1 MTKNVTLRRPKLLD
15 LNQLILWENNLD
27 NSLYSDNPIFYTRE
41 QIEQFLTSDQ
51 DIFLNRQI
59 RFMIDS
65 SGFPIGCV
73 DLFEYDMVNS
83 RAGVG
88 IFIDEKYRNQGVAFK
103 AINLLKV
110 MSSKQFLIAQLYAN
124 IVSTNLK
131 SIKVFEK
138 SGFIKN
144 GVKKNWIR
152 TENSFIDVFFYQFS
166 LNSSSNFI

>member
-15 LNQLILWENNLD
+15 LDQLILWENNLD
-27 NSLYSDNPIFYTRE
+27 NSLYSDNPIFYTKE

-65 SGFPIGCV
+65 NGFPIGCV

-88 IFIDEKYRNQGVAFK
+88 IFIDEKFRNMGFGTK
-103 AINLLKV
+103 ALSL
-110 MSSKQFLIAQLYAN
+110 
-124 IVSTNLK
+124 LK
-131 SIKVFEK
+131 SICMKDYFILNLHVNILYTNKASIQLFERA
-138 SGFIKN
+138 GFTKN
-144 GVKKNWIR
+144 GVKENWIR
-152 TENSFIDVFFYQFS
+152 TENSMLDVWFFQCF
-166 LNSSSNFI
+166 L

>member
-15 LNQLILWENNLD
+15 LDQLLLWENNLD

-51 DIFLNRQI
+51 DIFLDRKI

-65 SGFPIGCV
+65 SDSPIGCV

-88 IFIDEKYRNQGVAFK
+88 IFIDEKFRNMGFGTK
-103 AINLLKV
+103 ALSL
-110 MSSKQFLIAQLYAN
+110 
-124 IVSTNLK
+124 LK
-131 SIKVFEK
+131 SICIKDYFISNLHVNILYTNKESIQLFERA
-138 SGFIKN
+138 GFTKN
-144 GVKKNWIR
+144 GVKENWIR
-152 TENSFIDVFFYQFS
+152 TENSMLDVWFFQCF
-166 LNSSSNFI
+166 L